1 VRSTAEAV
9 AIISKNADKWAVF
22 MPFVNAGKYKNVYI
36 ITKCMDRAGL
46 VEYLASVGA
55 IRTKKV
61 ADAMLAVPRESF
73 VPGQYRNLAYEDIP
87 LPIGAG
93 QTISAPHM
101 VAMMTEFLDVSDG
114 MNVLE
119 IGTGSGYQAAI
130 LSHIINRNG
139 KIYTMEIAGEL
150 AERARENL
158 EGYKNVETVTGDGS
172 LGLPEHAPYDRIL
185 VTCGCPEIPA
195 PLLGQ
200 LKSGGKLVAPVGG
213 YLEQR
218 LVLASKNR
226 EIRMADLGVP
236 CMFVPL
242 VGKAGW
248 KHA

>member
-1 VRSTAEAV
+1 
-9 AIISKNADKWAVF
+9 
-22 MPFVNAGKYKNVYI
+22 
-36 ITKCMDRAGL
+36 MDAAGL
-46 VEYLASVGA
+46 VEYLESVGA

-73 VPGQYRNLAYEDIP
+73 VPSQYRNLAYEDIP

-114 MNVLE
+114 MSVLE
-119 IGTGSGYQAAI
+119 IGTGSGYQAAV
-130 LSHIINRNG
+130 LSVINANG

-150 AERARENL
+150 AARARENL
-158 EGYKNVETVTGDGS
+158 KDYKNVEAVTGDGS

-185 VTCGCPEIPA
+185 VTCGCPEIPK
-195 PLLGQ
+195 PLLEQ
-200 LKSGGKLVAPVGG
+200 LKTGGKLVAPIGG

-218 LVLASKNR
+218 LVLASKNG
-226 EIRMADLGVP
+226 EIEITDLGVP

-248 KHA
+248 KLGAF